1 MRRTKFTIN
10 GPKVSEMRDERGW
23 SMTQFAA
30 EVGVSYGYMWRLE
43 RGERQPSPSVR
54 KRITDALGV
63 PLAAIVAGEP
73 AEVA

>member
-1 MRRTKFTIN
+1 LSSRRISPRLAAMRRTKFTIN

-30 EVGVSYGYMWRLE
+30 EVGVSYGY
-43 RGERQPSPSVR
+43 
-54 KRITDALGV
+54 V

-73 AEVA
+73 VEVA